1 MVHLSYDKGSTETM
15 MAVTIRKPSSVK
27 RPRSTPVEVP
37 LLGKGVSGHKGK
49 AKPKIK
55 EQVNAYRG
63 ESRTSIYTKMFR
75 ASPTERIGLIRK
87 GVPAFVLVDIGADMG
102 VTKERLLSTLQF
114 PRATINR
121 KIAAKDVLPP
131 EYSER
136 MIGLQKLIG
145 QVEVMVAESG
155 VPEGFSAAHWV
166 AQWLEEPSP
175 ALGNA
180 RPADYMD
187 TVEGQEMVAGL
198 LLKMQTGAYA

>member
-1 MVHLSYDKGSTETM
+1 MTAAISKTSRG
-15 MAVTIRKPSSVK
+15 KK
-27 RPRSTPVEVP
+27 PRSM
-37 LLGKGVSGHKGK
+37 L
-49 AKPKIK
+49 
-55 EQVNAYRG
+55 
-63 ESRTSIYTKMFR
+63 SIYAKMFR
-75 ASPTERIGLIRK
+75 ASPTERIDLIRN
-87 GVPAFVLVDIGADMG
+87 GVPAFVLVDTGADMG
-102 VTKERLLSTLQF
+102 VTKEHLLSTLQF

-155 VPEGFSAAHWV
+155 APEGFNAAHWV

-187 TVEGQEMVAGL
+187 TMEGQEMVAGL